1 MNAKKGIAFILSA
14 ATCWG
19 FLPILTRF
27 AAANGSDAILTA
39 AIRALV
45 AAVFLGAY
53 GVYKK
58 AYRGLT
64 WRDLVY
70 FAIMGLFTTVGMYVF
85 YSLSIT
91 LVSTAIAAVLLYTAP
106 AFVILFSRLFFK
118 ETITKAKLASL
129 LLTFLGC
136 TLVVRLYDVDSLA
149 VNAAGIFFGLA
160 AGICYAMVTIFG
172 RKALQAHSSETT
184 SILPVLFGA
193 AVLFCIRPP
202 WQASFDD
209 SIIVVIYLL
218 IGLVGSVLPTL
229 FYMKGL
235 QLGVEGGK
243 RQLVGD
249 VGTRTI
255 HDFWR
260 AVFCRRFRVAANFGN
275 SNSHIRGVHTGVFTT

>member
-19 FLPILTRF
+19 LLPILTRF

-160 AGICYAMVTIFG
+160 GESAMLWSRSLAEKRSKPI
-172 RKALQAHSSETT
+172 LQRPRLYCQSYLERRCFSVFVHLGKPLLTT
-184 SILPVLFGA
+184 P
-193 AVLFCIRPP
+193 
-202 WQASFDD
+202 
-209 SIIVVIYLL
+209 
-218 IGLVGSVLPTL
+218 
-229 FYMKGL
+229 
-235 QLGVEGGK
+235 
-243 RQLVGD
+243 
-249 VGTRTI
+249 
-255 HDFWR
+255 
-260 AVFCRRFRVAANFGN
+260 
-275 SNSHIRGVHTGVFTT
+275 